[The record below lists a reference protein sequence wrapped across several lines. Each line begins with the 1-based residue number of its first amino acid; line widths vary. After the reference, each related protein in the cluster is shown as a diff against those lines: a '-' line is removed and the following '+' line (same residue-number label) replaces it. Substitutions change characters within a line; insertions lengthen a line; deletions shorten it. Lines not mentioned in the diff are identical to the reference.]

1 MSEQIFGNARIVAA
15 DECFVGTVVVAEG
28 RIRELARGATA
39 VPAAQDWG
47 GDWLLPG
54 LVEVH
59 TDNLE
64 KHLIPR
70 PGVIWNAHSALVAH
84 DTQCAAAGIT
94 TVLDAV
100 VIGNMDRG
108 GTRSRTQ
115 HAAIAALGECAD
127 EGLLRVEHRLHLRCE
142 VTAHDIVEV
151 FERYADHERLALVSV
166 MDHTPGQRQW
176 RDLVKY
182 RRYAE
187 RHGSVSD
194 ADFER
199 LVQTLIEEQ
208 HQYADAHRRAIVASA
223 HARGV
228 PLASHDDTEIEQVRQ
243 AQAEGIELAEFP
255 TTVHA
260 AQAARAAGIG
270 IIMGGP
276 NLVQGGSHSGNVSAA
291 ALAQRDLLDIFSSD
305 YVPAS
310 LLQSAF
316 LLHDQLG
323 WSLPRATA
331 TVARNPARALGL
343 ADRGEIAPGLR
354 ADFIR
359 VRRSAGMPVVLETW
373 VEGRRAV

>member
-1 MSEQIFGNARIVAA
+1 MNEKIIRNARLVTA
-15 DECFVGTVVVAEG
+15 DEVFIGTLVHADG
-28 RIRELARGATA
+28 MIRALDRADSAL
-39 VPAAQDWG
+39 PAAQDWG

-54 LVEVH
+54 LVELH

-115 HAAIAALGECAD
+115 HDAIAALAECAD

-151 FERYADHERLALVSV
+151 FDRYAGHERLALVSV

-176 RDLVKY
+176 RDLTKY

-187 RHGSVSD
+187 RHGSLPD
-194 ADFER
+194 AEFER
-199 LVQTLIEEQ
+199 LVATLIDEQ
-208 HQYADAHRRAIVASA
+208 QHYADAHRQAIVARA

-228 PLASHDDTEIEQVRQ
+228 PLASHDDTDVGQVQQ
-243 AQAEGIELAEFP
+243 AHAEGITLAEFP
-255 TTVHA
+255 TTVPA

-276 NLVQGGSHSGNVSAA
+276 NLVQGGSHSGNVSAQE
-291 ALAQRDLLDIFSSD
+291 LAELDLLDVFSSD

-316 LLHDQLG
+316 LLHRQCG
-323 WSLPRATA
+323 WSLPRAVA
-331 TVARNPARALGL
+331 TVAGNPARAIGL
-343 ADRGEIAPGLR
+343 TDRGALTPGLR

-359 VRRSAGMPVVLETW
+359 VRASAGMPVVLETW
-373 VEGRRAV
+373 AAGRRAV